1 MRVSFVCFCFGGQCE
16 LSTYLALGEH
26 GLDAR
31 PGLLLGGVTEQVHD
45 DGTLLDGLVN
55 LEKVDAGLPAILDGL
70 LPAGAVFSDTND
82 DVEAVVAEVEA
93 LAVTLGAVADEGEG
107 VVLEVLLGDGQSH
120 VFLEPL
126 EHWYVQGASH
136 GASRRALS
144 SSVSHWVLLVRN

>member
-1 MRVSFVCFCFGGQCE
+1 MRVSFFCFCFGGQCE

-55 LEKVDAGLPAILDGL
+55 LEKVDTGLPAILDGL
-70 LPAGAVFSDTND
+70 LPAGAVFSDTNN

-107 VVLEVLLGDGQSH
+107 VVLEVLLEGGQSR
-120 VFLEPL
+120 VFAEPL
-126 EHWYVQGASH
+126 ENWYVQGASH

-144 SSVSHWVLLVRN
+144 SSVSHGVPGMRN